1 MKLNGIDINGYVR
14 MWVTNSENQ
23 LHAIACRGTLPNQFQ
38 NVSYQ
43 LTKADGTTIV
53 FKSMNELTKSIGRS
67 KQWGYNLIKTRGGY
81 CSKLH
86 IWITKLDQQ
95 YE

>member
-1 MKLNGIDINGYVR
+1 MNRSNNCIDNLE
-14 MWVTNSENQ
+14 WVTNSENQ

-53 FKSMNELTKSIGRS
+53 FKSMNELTKSIDRS
-67 KQWGYNLIKTRGGY
+67 FETMGL
-81 CSKLH
+81 
-86 IWITKLDQQ
+86 
-95 YE
+95 